1 MTDQQQA
8 LLDFYQDLSAQDQY
22 SLLRYAEFLATGA
35 IISEPVGSSALPV
48 DDNAVSA
55 VESLPSRAIIPK
67 PEKIKAPAEERVVEA
82 LKRMSATYPMLEK
95 NKLLNKASELV
106 AQHIMFS
113 KPAVIVIK
121 DIEAMFAEAYDKFVE
136 DFGSNK

>member
-8 LLDFYQDLSAQDQY
+8 LLNYYQDLSVQDQY
-22 SLLRYAEFLATGA
+22 SLLRYAEFLSTGVVSNESVA
-35 IISEPVGSSALPV
+35 GDFVKDSSTSSQ
-48 DDNAVSA
+48 D
-55 VESLPSRAIIPK
+55 ERPSSRQVVAK
-67 PEKIKAPAEERVVEA
+67 PEKIERPEDETVVAA

-106 AQHIMFS
+106 AQHIMFG
-113 KPAVIVIK
+113 KPAVVVIK

-136 DFGSNK
+136 DFGRNK

>member
-8 LLDFYQDLSAQDQY
+8 LLNYYQDLSVQDQY
-22 SLLRYAEFLATGA
+22 SLLRYAEFLSTGVVSNESVA
-35 IISEPVGSSALPV
+35 GDFVKDSSTSSQ
-48 DDNAVSA
+48 D
-55 VESLPSRAIIPK
+55 ERPSSRQVVAK
-67 PEKIKAPAEERVVEA
+67 PEKIERPEDETVVAA

-106 AQHIMFS
+106 AQHIMFG
-113 KPAVIVIK
+113 KPAVVVIK

-136 DFGSNK
+136 DFGRDK